1 MSTGFDTETF
11 LIEPGWLAPK
21 MVCLAI
27 ATDEGAWLYHANP
40 HFWDAG
46 PLGPDKGRPAWV
58 TRDAFIWLLTQ
69 DPVYGLNSAYDFCV
83 CLSDY
88 PDLFGKAFDAFDG
101 GGMIDVGL
109 SQQLIDN
116 AHGELKFRKVTQ
128 GYSLNALERR
138 HLDQNR
144 AAQKYGADSWRLR
157 YAELY
162 EVPLCDWPAEAVKY
176 ALEDAI
182 GAKAIG
188 DKQWDSDDCEF
199 MFDSPAQARSAF
211 SLQLLMCWGVMTDS
225 DRINLLDVHSKRKY
239 WGLSL
244 DLIQEGLVRGGSE
257 NIRANL
263 RLSRDTKEAKER
275 MVKVCK
281 EQDIPVKLTD
291 TGYKK
296 YFNLLE
302 ELKIPKEKWNNYP
315 PGALMSASEML
326 KYTSVDED
334 ACKGS
339 GDDYLIAY
347 SLRSQLHSVLNTH
360 VPDLLKGTVTPIQPR
375 YTTMVDSGRTACAK
389 SRSENGRKG
398 FSPTNGFQFQNPKRA
413 FMWTPPGKTQSEPLF
428 PPGVGIRECFVARK
442 GMLFADD
449 DYSGLELHTGAQAC
463 LNTVGY
469 SKLAEAL
476 NAQID
481 PHLDFAA
488 SMMGISYEEA
498 LSRKHEKEVKHSR
511 QLAKIGNFGLPGGL
525 GLHGTIGFARGYGV
539 KMTEDEART
548 LIANWFNK
556 YPEWRDYFRW
566 IRDRLDKVTQLGDFV
581 QLYVGRQRGKCRYT
595 EACNTLFQG
604 LGADVA
610 KNGLYEVAKHCYVS
624 MPGSMLYGARPVG
637 FIHDEILAEVHE
649 ELAHEQ
655 AFEIADIMVREGNR
669 LLPDVPVRCVPA
681 LSKRWCKDAEAVFD
695 KAGRLQPYDLAR
707 EGRWDVYYDAEA
719 NVKVKWA

>member
-11 LIEPGWLAPK
+11 LIQPGWLAPK

-27 ATDEGAWLYHANP
+27 ATEHGAWLYHANSR
-40 HFWDAG
+40 FWAAG
-46 PLGPDKGRPAWV
+46 PLGPEQAPAK
-58 TRDAFIWLLTQ
+58 TTKEAFVWLLAQ

-88 PDLFGKAFDAFDG
+88 PDLFGKAFDAFDN

-116 AHGELKFRKVTQ
+116 AHGELKFRKNTQ

-138 HLDQNR
+138 HLKQDR

-162 EVPLCDWPAEAVKY
+162 EVPLCDWPTEAVEY

-182 GAKAIG
+182 GARAIG
-188 DKQWDSDDCEF
+188 DKQWDSEDRKF
-199 MFDSPAQARSAF
+199 MRDSPAQARAALA
-211 SLQLLMCWGVMTDS
+211 LQLLMCWGVMTDP
-225 DRINLLDVHSKRKY
+225 DKIEQLKTHAEKKY
-239 WGLSL
+239 NELSESL
-244 DLIQEGLVRGGSE
+244 VAEGLVRGKGS

-263 RLSRDTKEAKER
+263 QWTRDTKAAKDR
-275 MVKVCK
+275 MFKVCK
-281 EQDIPVKLTD
+281 AEGIPIKLTD

-296 YFNLLE
+296 YFKTLE
-302 ELKIPKEKWNNYP
+302 ESGIPRPKWHVYP
-315 PGALMSASEML
+315 PDTILTTDEML
-326 KYTSVDED
+326 KYTSLDED
-334 ACKGS
+334 ACKES
-339 GDDYLIAY
+339 GDEVLLSY
-347 SLRSQLHSVLNTH
+347 SLRSQLHSVVNTH
-360 VPDLLKGTVTPIQPR
+360 VPDLLKGTATPIQPR

-389 SRSENGRKG
+389 SRAEGGRKA
-398 FSPTNGFQFQNPKRA
+398 FSPTNGFQFQNPKRS
-413 FMWTPPGKTQSEPLF
+413 FMWTPPGETKQVPLF
-428 PPGVGIRECFVARK
+428 PPGVGIRECFVSREDT
-442 GMLFADD
+442 LFADD

-481 PHLDFAA
+481 PHLDFGA
-488 SMMGISYEEA
+488 SMMGVSYEEA
-498 LSRKHEKEVKHSR
+498 LSRKHEKEVKHFR

-525 GLHGTIGFARGYGV
+525 GLRGVVGFARGYGV
-539 KMTEDEART
+539 KLTEAEAKT
-548 LIANWFNK
+548 LIANWFDK
-556 YPEWRDYFRW
+556 YPEWKDYFRW
-566 IRDRLDKVTQLGDFV
+566 IRNQLDKVTQLGDFE
-581 QLYVGRQRGKCRYT
+581 QIYVNRWRGRCRYT
-595 EACNTLFQG
+595 EACNSLFQG

-610 KNGLYEVAKHCYVS
+610 KNGLYEVAKHCYVQ

-637 FIHDEILAEVHE
+637 FIHDEILAEVHQ

-655 AFEIADIMVREGNR
+655 AFEIADIMVREGNK

-719 NVKVKWA
+719 NVKVKWT